1 MVDLIY
7 LENFAREIIEL
18 CNNRLT
24 EYSCLE
30 EKNFSVEQNCLVINA
45 ILREFTELL
54 KKKKKN
60 QKLLL
65 YSRKLPI
72 GSRWTIIDS
81 AEFDCLEDNQLFDK
95 VRNYNKLCKSV
106 EAKYL
111 EFKHE

>member
-30 EKNFSVEQNCLVINA
+30 EKNFSVEQNCLDINA

-54 KKKKKN
+54 DYWKKN